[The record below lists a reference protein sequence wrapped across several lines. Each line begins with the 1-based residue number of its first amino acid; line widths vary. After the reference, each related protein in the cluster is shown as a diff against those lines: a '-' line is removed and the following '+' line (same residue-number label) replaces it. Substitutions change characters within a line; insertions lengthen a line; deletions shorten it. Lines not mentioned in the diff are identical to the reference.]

1 MHYIKTSINI
11 KRFCILGSTTLYS
24 KIQKLQKFRLE
35 SCLKFKKVFTEQG
48 LLCLVPASTGCFF
61 NSDTFQINI
70 IEPFLEILKSTK
82 VNVPRLTA
90 FKGVLM
96 KFEPLQE
103 IHY

>member
-35 SCLKFKKVFTEQG
+35 SCLKKSVV
-48 LLCLVPASTGCFF
+48 LSVPASTGCFF

-82 VNVPRLTA
+82 VKSTPYSLTFVNTIKNPR
-90 FKGVLM
+90 K
-96 KFEPLQE
+96 
-103 IHY
+103 IIS